1 MSKNRLLLYIYL
13 YPGIKSQ
20 KTKLNRMAEGG
31 CTDFSE
37 SEQQLDL
44 LNMET
49 GECAN
54 PDLEPTAVVEQ
65 AEGREDKDLQLS
77 AFLEKAKTYVM
88 ILYRY

>member
-1 MSKNRLLLYIYL
+1 
-13 YPGIKSQ
+13 
-20 KTKLNRMAEGG
+20 MAEGG
-31 CTDFSE
+31 CTDFSK
-37 SEQQLDL
+37 SEQES

-77 AFLEKAKTYVM
+77 AFLEKAKTYVI
-88 ILYRY
+88 ILYQY